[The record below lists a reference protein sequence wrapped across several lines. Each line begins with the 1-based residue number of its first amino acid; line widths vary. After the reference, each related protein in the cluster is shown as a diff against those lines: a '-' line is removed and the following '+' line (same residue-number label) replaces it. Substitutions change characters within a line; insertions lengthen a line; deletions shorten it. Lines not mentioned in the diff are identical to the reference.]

1 MKTNAVDYEK
11 MERMRAF
18 WIIDKAEREG
28 LNVTD
33 TLVHHMV
40 SATLIKELTGREVDR
55 SRKTKSDPRA
65 KLHEWVVLNIGKEIT
80 ANELAEAFKFSLATA
95 HKMLRDNIDY
105 FTKVK
110 RGIYV
115 VRDGK
120 AEREAA
126 KRDK

>member
-1 MKTNAVDYEK
+1 VKATAADYEK
-11 MERMRAF
+11 MERTRAF
-18 WIIDKAEREG
+18 WVIDKAEREG
-28 LNVTD
+28 LNVSD

-40 SATLIKELTGREVDR
+40 SATLIKELTGKEVNR

-65 KLHEWVVLNIGKEIT
+65 KLHEWAILNIGREVT
-80 ANELAEAFKFSLATA
+80 ATELAETFEFSLATA
-95 HKMLRDNIDY
+95 HKMIRENIDY

-110 RGIYV
+110 RGLYA